1 MVAVRFRI
9 RAYGTNEG
17 DAVAA
22 DAVCPH
28 APDGVTATFGGSTHA
43 GMVRAVN
50 EDGWL
55 ASPPV
60 YLVADGMGGHRAGD
74 VASAVV
80 VRRFDELVRR
90 GAVSVADVERCIAE
104 CDEEIEALADGT
116 GPAPGSTLVAAV
128 EVEADGHAF
137 WLVANVGD
145 SRAYGWSAGRLE
157 QLSHDHSRVQELL
170 DAGEID
176 GAAALKHPERH
187 VVTRA
192 LGAIRGAQVDYLLIP
207 VGAVDSILLCSDGV
221 TTELDDSAI
230 ARLLG
235 SSPDARGAAEAI
247 VAAAVDAGGRD
258 NVTAVVIRS
267 GATSIVQDTW
277 GNAPAAVTAE
287 VSRG

>member
-1 MVAVRFRI
+1 MAAEAVRP
-9 RAYGTNEG
+9 N
-17 DAVAA
+17 
-22 DAVCPH
+22 
-28 APDGVTATFGGSTHA
+28 APGGVTSTFGGSTHA
-43 GMVRAVN
+43 GRVRAVN

-60 YLVADGMGGHRAGD
+60 FLVADGMGGHRAGD

-80 VRRFDELVRR
+80 VRRFDDLVRR
-90 GAVSVADVERCIAE
+90 GAVSVADVERCIAD
-104 CDEEIEALADGT
+104 CDEEIEALGDGS

-145 SRAYGWSAGRLE
+145 SRAYAWSGGRLE
-157 QLSHDHSRVQELL
+157 QLSHDHSRVQELV

-176 GAAALKHPERH
+176 GAAALTHPERH

-207 VGAVDSILLCSDGV
+207 VGAVEAILLCSDGV

-235 SSPDARGAAEAI
+235 RDADPHSAAEAI

-258 NVTAVVIRS
+258 NVTAVVVRS
-267 GATSIVQDTW
+267 GATSVVEDTW
-277 GNAPAAVTAE
+277 GDVQAAAAE